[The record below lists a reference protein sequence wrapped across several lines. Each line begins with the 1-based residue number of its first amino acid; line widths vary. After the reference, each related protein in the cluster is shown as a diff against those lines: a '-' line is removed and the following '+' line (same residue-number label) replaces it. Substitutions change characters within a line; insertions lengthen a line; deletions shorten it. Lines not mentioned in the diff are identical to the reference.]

1 MEERLKDCSHYEE
14 LFYETMERFI
24 ATKEGF
30 PQLLQQIV
38 EAVKEHLQKANDEH
52 VLMPIVGVILAQ
64 AAAQVYMTMRRMGS
78 GKAEALREA
87 EAQLCGVYRYAAR
100 LLREMVDSGI
110 LDEAPSSP
118 ANTENPP

>member
-78 GKAEALREA
+78 GKEEALREA
-87 EAQLCGVYRYAAR
+87 EAQLCGAYRYAAR

-118 ANTENPP
+118 ANIENPP